1 MLDAVSIAND
11 QIVQNLSVGIV
22 VLDLAHKIQGIN
34 PAAAR
39 ILGLEGKKIPNH
51 PLPELLASQAHLL
64 EIVKASLSKP
74 PEQDVKSTITVKL
87 SGGTFQLLISGIQNL
102 I

>member
-51 PLPELLASQAHLL
+51 PLP
-64 EIVKASLSKP
+64 
-74 PEQDVKSTITVKL
+74 
-87 SGGTFQLLISGIQNL
+87 
-102 I
+102 